1 VSFRLRKRQDVG
13 IRIIKHL
20 FCLRPGAIGDRRWL
34 WVGIRIVVAASLL
47 LGGFASRAERV
58 TLNFNPDWRF
68 IKADPVGAA
77 NPGFDDSGW
86 TNVSAPHTFN
96 DTDTFDDW
104 SLSGHRGEQNQWGGR
119 TWYRKTFT
127 APESFKG
134 KKVFI
139 EFEAVRQVAEVYLN
153 GKLLGTCKTGFT
165 PFGFDLTPG
174 LRFDGPNVL
183 AVMCDNRFMKDPWA
197 ADGAGEETRNGSR
210 EIATNRVGG
219 KLSQLAAHFNAS
231 IPDTVE
237 ELQADQI
244 PWNNPHWHPA
254 HGGIYRNVR
263 LYVTDP
269 LHITL
274 PLYSFLQTAGPYVYT
289 TDVSPEAVKVQLV
302 VPLENSRTTGE
313 KVELRAELFDHDGK
327 SVLAM
332 RATNELAAG
341 ESREFPLSGPLKHP
355 RLWSVGYPHLY
366 RMVCTVCVRDE
377 VVDASEIPLG
387 IRSARW
393 DPQTGFYLNEQH
405 LKLHGWGQ
413 KPTDEW
419 PGLGAAQP
427 DWVHFY
433 TLQMMKEAGGNMLRW
448 GHCAGGPASITAAD
462 RLGLITV
469 QPGVDGESDTR
480 GGAWTLRAAAF
491 RDTLIYFRNHPS
503 IFVWEG
509 GNQKVSREHAQE
521 LRAIM
526 DKYDPH
532 GGRVYAH
539 RRADQITA
547 EFMGLGI
554 GTEGGREIASLP
566 VIEGEYNREESPRRV
581 WDNASPPNFGYPEA
595 KGQTYQLTS
604 EQFAVNQVAHY
615 LRKLG
620 AAEHS
625 GGANWIFS
633 DSTSGG
639 RVDCEVARASGEVD
653 AVRLPKEAYFACR
666 AMFRADP
673 QVHIF
678 GHWTYPAGT
687 KKDLH
692 VIGNGE
698 EVELF
703 VNGKSQGRGR
713 VTDRYLFYF
722 PDVEWEAGE
731 VKAVSYVDGKPVASQ
746 TKRTAGAPA
755 SLRLTSITGPA
766 GLETDGADVAFID
779 VEAVDA
785 KGERCPTFEQPVRF
799 RVNGPAQWL
808 GGYESGRTNSIRQ
821 SQLNLEC
828 GVNRVAIRAG
838 RTAGNIM
845 VVAQCDGL
853 PPAEITIP
861 NRAVEMA
868 NSFPSTLPNLPRVA
882 LPESGFD
889 LAAADT
895 MPPVNKNRSSASP
908 SPAGQFTRAF
918 SYSGPSSTVR
928 VELDVQP
935 GKRIYLDREYKFP
948 QLQEALRGG
957 DYIQAANADKNFN
970 AVDLMELAVK
980 GGSAVYLAHDDR
992 LPRPDWLTR
1001 QFTATDQSLVVE
1013 GRPMKIFQRRVAKDE
1028 SLTLG
1033 ANAENAMFKSCNM
1046 YVVIV
1051 NAATKMLAERGEGR
1065 DQ

>member
-1 VSFRLRKRQDVG
+1 
-13 IRIIKHL
+13 
-20 FCLRPGAIGDRRWL
+20 
-34 WVGIRIVVAASLL
+34 L
-47 LGGFASRAERV
+47 LGVFASSAERL
-58 TLNFNPDWRF
+58 TLNFNPDWKF
-68 IKADPVGAA
+68 LKADPAEAA
-77 NPGFDDSGW
+77 APGFDDGGW
-86 TNVSAPHTFN
+86 TNVSAPHTYN

-104 SLSGHRGEQNQWGGR
+104 SLSGHRGEQNQWSGR

-127 APESFKG
+127 TPESFQG

-153 GKLLGTCKTGFT
+153 GKLLGVCKTGFT
-165 PFGFDLTPG
+165 PFGFDLTPH
-174 LRFDGPNVL
+174 LRFGGTNVL

-197 ADGAGEETRNGSR
+197 ADGAGEAPRNGAP
-210 EIATNRVGG
+210 ENGTNRVAGG
-219 KLSQLAAHFNAS
+219 KLAQLAAHFNAT
-231 IPDTVE
+231 IPATLE

-254 HGGIYRNVR
+254 HGGIYRNVF
-263 LYVTDP
+263 LHVTDP
-269 LHITL
+269 LHVSL
-274 PLYSFLQTAGPYVYT
+274 PLYSFLQTAGPYGYAAA
-289 TDVSPEAVKVQLV
+289 VSAQSATVNVL
-302 VPLENSRTTGE
+302 VPLENGRST
-313 KVELRAELFDHDGK
+313 VENVEVQAQVFDHAGK
-327 SVLAM
+327 LVL
-332 RATNELAAG
+332 TLKQAG
-341 ESREFPLSGPLKHP
+341 EIGAGAKQEFTMSGTVKNP
-355 RLWSVGYPHLY
+355 RLWDSGDPHVYRVACSVRVKGE
-366 RMVCTVCVRDE
+366 TVDT
-377 VVDASEIPLG
+377 AEIPLG
-387 IRSARW
+387 IRTARW
-393 DPQTGFYLNEQH
+393 DLQTGFYLNQRH

-427 DWVHFY
+427 DWVHFF
-433 TLQMMKEAGGNMLRW
+433 TLQLMKDAGGNIIRW
-448 GHCAGGPASITAAD
+448 GHCAGGPGSVKAAD
-462 RLGLITV
+462 QLGLVTV

-491 RDTLIYFRNHPS
+491 RDTIIYFRNNPS
-503 IFVWEG
+503 ILVWEG
-509 GNQKVSREHAQE
+509 GNQKVSREHGQE

-539 RRADQITA
+539 RRADQTTA
-547 EFMGLGI
+547 EFMGIGI
-554 GTEGGREIASLP
+554 GTEGGREIAELP
-566 VIEGEYNREESPRRV
+566 VLEGEYNREESPRRV
-581 WDNASPPNFGYPEA
+581 WDNASPPKFGYPEA

-620 AAEHS
+620 ASEHS

-639 RVDCEVARASGEVD
+639 RVACEVARASGEVD

-673 QVHIF
+673 QVHII

-687 KKDLH
+687 KKDIN

-713 VTDRYLFYF
+713 VTDRYLFHF
-722 PDVEWEAGE
+722 PGVTWEAGE
-731 VKAVSYVDGKPVASQ
+731 IKAVSYVDGKPVATQ
-746 TKRTAGAPA
+746 IKRTAGAPA
-755 SLRLTSITGPA
+755 SLRLTPITGPA
-766 GLETDGADVAFID
+766 GLEADGADVAFID

-785 KGERCPTFEQPVRF
+785 KGERCPTFEQAVRF

-808 GGYESGRTNSIRQ
+808 GGYESGRTNSIHQ

-828 GVNRVAIRAG
+828 GINRVAIRAG
-838 RTAGNIM
+838 RAAGNITI
-845 VVAQCDGL
+845 VAQCDGL

-861 NRAVEMA
+861 SRAVEVA
-868 NSFPSTLPNLPRVA
+868 NSFTVTLPRLPRVA
-882 LPESGFD
+882 LPQSGFD
-889 LAAADT
+889 TAAADT
-895 MPPVNKNRSSASP
+895 MPPVNKHGRASL
-908 SPAGQFTRAF
+908 SPAGQFTQAF

-935 GKRIYLDREYKFP
+935 GKSIYTDREYKFP
-948 QLQEALRGG
+948 QLHEALRGG

-992 LPRPDWLTR
+992 LPRPEWLTK
-1001 QFTATDQSLVVE
+1001 QFTATDQSLTVE

-1051 NAATKMLAERGEGR
+1051 NAATKMLAERKEESGN
-1065 DQ
+1065 